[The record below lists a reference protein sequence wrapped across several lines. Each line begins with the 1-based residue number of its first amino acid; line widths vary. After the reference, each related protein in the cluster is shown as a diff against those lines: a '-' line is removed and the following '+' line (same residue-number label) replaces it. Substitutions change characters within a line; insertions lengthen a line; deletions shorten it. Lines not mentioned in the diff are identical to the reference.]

1 MRVVIN
7 LRYDYFGTFFV
18 IVRLTLKVDKY
29 LIIIELLS
37 HFIVINVEFS
47 YFCKLL
53 HHQGVL

>member
-37 HFIVINVEFS
+37 HFIVIDI
-47 YFCKLL
+47 
-53 HHQGVL
+53 